1 MSTNSDISSAPTGS
15 NFSASV
21 RPEPVEGHGHTVN
34 VVRQAHHE
42 LSNEKYGFSLDI
54 VSLRQRYL
62 AGELHPLDVMEDILA
77 RIGDDTHRAWIHRLP
92 FVAIRDYVLAL
103 QDKDPAELP
112 LYGIPFAIKDN
123 IDLAGAPTTAGCPEY
138 AYHPQHHATV
148 VQRLIAAGA
157 IPIGK
162 TNLDQFATGLN
173 GTRSPYGAC
182 RNAYDPEYISGGSS
196 SGSAVAV
203 ALGQV
208 SFSLGTDTAGS
219 GRVPAAFNNLVGVKP
234 TRGWLSTRG
243 VVPACRSLDCV
254 SVFALNTTDAATVL
268 SAAAGYDEQ
277 DVYSR
282 QMLAHGFD
290 FGHAETFRFGV
301 PRSDQLQFFGNQQA
315 AELFRRSCD
324 TLNAIGGTAVEIDFS
339 AFLNAARLLYEGPWV
354 AERYAA
360 ISEFFDAK
368 SEVINPVVREIIA
381 GAMKFSAADAFNGM
395 YQLEALRKEASSVW
409 DNINCLVTPTAVT
422 IYRIAEMQAD
432 PIRLNANLGYY
443 TNFMNLLDC
452 AAVAVPAGF
461 QNNGLPFGIT
471 LVAPAHQD
479 IPLLHLADRFLN
491 GAKASATHTEK
502 LGAGRIRVA
511 VCGAHLEGL
520 PLNHQ
525 LTGRGAHLLVRTA
538 SSADYKLYALP
549 GGPPHR
555 PGMVRVPAGESGS
568 CIEVEVW
575 EMAARE
581 FGSFVAGIPAP
592 LGIGT
597 IKLANGDPIQGFV
610 CEQYAVKDAVDITRF
625 GGWRAYLKQGN

>member
-1 MSTNSDISSAPTGS
+1 MKHD
-15 NFSASV
+15 
-21 RPEPVEGHGHTVN
+21 
-34 VVRQAHHE
+34 
-42 LSNEKYGFSLDI
+42 LDI

-62 AGELHPLDVMEDILA
+62 AGELQPLAVVKDILA
-77 RIGDDTHRAWIHRLP
+77 RIGDDHHYVWIYRLP
-92 FVAIRDYVLAL
+92 LDEIQKYIIAL
-103 QDKDPAELP
+103 QDKGPADLP

-123 IDLAGAPTTAGCPEY
+123 IDLAGAPTTAGCPEF
-138 AYHPQHHATV
+138 AYRPQHHATV

-173 GTRSPYGAC
+173 GTRSPHGAC
-182 RNAYDPEYISGGSS
+182 RNAYDPDYISGGSS

-243 VVPACRSLDCV
+243 VVPACRSLDCM
-254 SVFALNTTDAATVL
+254 SIFALNTADAGSVL
-268 SAAAGYDEQ
+268 SVAAGLDEQ
-277 DVYSR
+277 DAYSR
-282 QMLAHGFD
+282 PMLTHGFD
-290 FGHAETFRFGV
+290 FGRAEVFRFGV
-301 PRSDQLQFFGNQQA
+301 PRAGQLQFFGNQQA

-324 TLNAIGGTAVEIDFS
+324 ALRAIGGQEVEIDFS
-339 AFLNAARLLYEGPWV
+339 PFLQTARLLYEGPWV

-360 ISEFFDAK
+360 IREFFDAK
-368 SEVINPVVREIIA
+368 SEAIHPVVREIIA
-381 GAMKFSAADAFNGM
+381 GAKGFSAADAYSGM
-395 YQLEALRKEASSVW
+395 YQLETLRKEANRVW
-409 DNINCLVTPTAVT
+409 DNIDCMVTPTAGTV
-422 IYRIAEMQAD
+422 YRIEEMLAD

-452 AAVAVPAGF
+452 AAAAVPAGF
-461 QNNGLPFGIT
+461 QDNGLPFGIT

-479 IPLLHLADRFLN
+479 LPLLHLADRMLN
-491 GAKASATHTEK
+491 GANASTARTEK

-511 VCGAHLEGL
+511 VCGAHLAGL

-525 LTGRGAHLLVRTA
+525 LTDRGAHLVARTR

-555 PGMVRVPAGESGS
+555 PGMVRVPAGENGAL
-568 CIEVEVW
+568 IEVEVW

-597 IKLANGDPIQGFV
+597 ITLANGEQVQGFV

-625 GGWRAYLKQGN
+625 GGWRAYLQQGK